1 MTKVFSKYGKLCSVW
16 VAQRPAGF
24 AFIEYED
31 NEDAEGETTKKL
43 ARNNII
49 LLIFHLDAVRALD
62 GREICGQRVRVEMRK
77 KQRRI
82 GNERTENDLR

>member
-31 NEDAEGETTKKL
+31 NEDAEGKTNKITGRHVQK
-43 ARNNII
+43 
-49 LLIFHLDAVRALD
+49 IFLDAVRALD

>member
-31 NEDAEGETTKKL
+31 NEDAEGETTKK
-43 ARNNII
+43 II
-49 LLIFHLDAVRALD
+49 LI
-62 GREICGQRVRVEMRK
+62 
-77 KQRRI
+77 
-82 GNERTENDLR
+82 